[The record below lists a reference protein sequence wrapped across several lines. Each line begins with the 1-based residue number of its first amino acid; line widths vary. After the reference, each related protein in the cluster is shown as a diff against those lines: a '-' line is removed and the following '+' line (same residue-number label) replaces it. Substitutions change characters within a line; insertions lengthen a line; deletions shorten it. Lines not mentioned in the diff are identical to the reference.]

1 VSYPDRWNHPPY
13 VSAPVETDQMKA
25 LSESSA
31 HLEKAAESLFG
42 QDQIQLFNKIKGLQH
57 EVETMRQQ
65 LLVPP
70 AP

>member
-1 VSYPDRWNHPPY
+1 
-13 VSAPVETDQMKA
+13 MKA
-25 LSESSA
+25 LSVSIA
-31 HLEKAAESLFG
+31 HLEKAADSLFG

-65 LLVPP
+65 LLIPP